1 MAIIRAAVGEQ
12 LTDFTEDAGI
22 EQVWQF
28 VKKHMEQTDAER
40 PIVLMDD
47 GGATHG
53 EIWDHSLFC
62 AHWETPDRM
71 LAYLQYVGF
80 DQDAGQHS
88 SDVISTIS

>member
-47 GGATHG
+47 GG
-53 EIWDHSLFC
+53 
-62 AHWETPDRM
+62 
-71 LAYLQYVGF
+71 
-80 DQDAGQHS
+80 
-88 SDVISTIS
+88 